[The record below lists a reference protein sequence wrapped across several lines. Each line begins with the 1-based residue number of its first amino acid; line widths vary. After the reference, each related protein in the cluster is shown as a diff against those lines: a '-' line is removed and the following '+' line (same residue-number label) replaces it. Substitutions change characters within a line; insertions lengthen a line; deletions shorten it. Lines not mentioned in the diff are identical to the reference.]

1 MKELVKTF
9 PQQLKDALTIGV
21 KTRLNADSFSPVN
34 VVICGLGG
42 SGIGGTIASQL
53 VGEHCPVPVIVS
65 KDYFLPGF
73 VSKKTLVIVSS
84 YSGNTEE
91 TLQCMEEAIAKN
103 CRVVCITSGGKVA
116 ARAAEKK
123 LECILVP
130 GGLPPRAC
138 LGYSLVQLLFIITAY
153 KLASATIIEDLKK
166 ATSFITGQSS
176 NIEKKALE
184 VSNILSGKFPF
195 IYSTTKWEGVAIR
208 FRQQLNE
215 NAKILCSH
223 HVIPEMNHNEL
234 VGWTGIDQNLAVVVF
249 RDRDEYPRNDARIVI
264 NLEIIKKY
272 TSTIVEL
279 WSEGKTDIE
288 KALYMIH
295 LGDWISVF
303 LAEQRGVDP
312 VEVNVIDYLKG
323 SLAKK

>member
-1 MKELVKTF
+1 MQELVRTF
-9 PQQLKDALTIGV
+9 PQQLKDALTIGA
-21 KTRLNADSFSPVN
+21 KTKLNADSFSPAN

-53 VGEHCPVPVIVS
+53 IGRQCPVPVMVS

-73 VSKKTLVIVSS
+73 VSEKTLIIISS

-91 TLQCMEEAIAKN
+91 TLQCMNEALAKN
-103 CRVVCITSGGKVA
+103 CRVAAITSGGKVA
-116 ARAAEKK
+116 ALATEKK

-138 LGYSLVQLLFIITAY
+138 LGYSLVQLLFIIVAY

-166 ATSFITGQSS
+166 ATSFIAEHSS
-176 NIEKKALE
+176 SIEKKAIE
-184 VSNILSGKFPF
+184 VSKILSGKFPF

-234 VGWTGIDQNLAVVVF
+234 VGWTGVDQNLAVVVF
-249 RDRDEYPRNDARIVI
+249 RDKNEYPRNDERIRI

-272 TSTIVEL
+272 TSTIIEL

-303 LAEQRGVDP
+303 LAEQRGVDA